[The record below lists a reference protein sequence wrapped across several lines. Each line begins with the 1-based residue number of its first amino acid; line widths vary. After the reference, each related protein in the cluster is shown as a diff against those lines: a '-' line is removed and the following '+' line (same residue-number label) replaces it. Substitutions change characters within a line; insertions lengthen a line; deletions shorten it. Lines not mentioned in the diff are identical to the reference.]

1 MKTIFLTLTFA
12 LTLSNSLSAQ
22 GLTYDWAK
30 SIGGAEA
37 YAESYSIT
45 TDATGNVYSVG
56 RFQDTVDFD
65 PGSGIFNLIAY
76 STFSDFIQKLDS
88 NGNFIWAKS
97 IGNSGSNTEIRSIS
111 TDVSGDVYTTGRFRG
126 TVDLDPG
133 PDTFNLTS
141 YAGTWDIFI
150 LKLDSSGNLIWVKS
164 IEGSANSNQGN
175 STTTDAS
182 GNVYTTGRF
191 TLTVDFDPG
200 PGIYNLTSIGGT
212 RDIYI
217 HKLDPNGNFIWVK
230 SMGNGDYD
238 EGRSITTDTSGNV
251 YTTGDF
257 GATVDFDPGPD
268 TFNLTTYAHGIYDI
282 FVQKLDPNG
291 NFIWAKSMG
300 STDNDRGQSITTD
313 ISGNV
318 YTSGYFNDTADFD
331 PGTGVNNLTSN
342 GDSDI
347 FIQKLDGNG
356 NFIWAKSMGGLYED
370 EGVSISTDALG
381 NVYTTGGFSDTV
393 DFDPGPAVNNLTPSG
408 ADFFLQKL
416 DNNGNF
422 IWAAR
427 MGLTYGDYVHSMT
440 TDISGNVYTTGVYAG
455 TVDFDP
461 GSAVNNLTCIG
472 WNDCFIQK
480 LIPGNNNN
488 FVELIGKYK
497 VNVSVFPNPTLGLL
511 NVRFNDFNDQTDY
524 SICNAL
530 GQKLQQGTFLNIDNV
545 VYTDNLP
552 AGLYFL
558 ILGSKEHYTIK
569 FRKE

>member
-1 MKTIFLTLTFA
+1 MKTIVSIITMV
-12 LTLSNSLSAQ
+12 LTLSYAINAQ
-22 GLTYDWAK
+22 TLTYQWAK
-30 SIGGAEA
+30 SMGGAGA

-97 IGNSGSNTEIRSIS
+97 IGNSGSNTEIRSIT
-111 TDVSGDVYTTGRFRG
+111 TDVSGNIYTTGKFRG
-126 TVDLDPG
+126 TVDFDPG

-141 YAGTWDIFI
+141 NAGTWDLLI
-150 LKLDSSGNLIWVKS
+150 LKLDANGNFIWAKS
-164 IEGSANSNQGN
+164 MDGTSNSLQ
-175 STTTDAS
+175 SHSITTDAS

-217 HKLDPNGNFIWVK
+217 HKLDPNGNFIWAK

-238 EGRSITTDTSGNV
+238 EGRSITTDASGNV

-257 GATVDFDPGPD
+257 GGTVDFDPGPD
-268 TFNLTTYAHGIYDI
+268 TLNLTSNGQSDI
-282 FVQKLDPNG
+282 FVQKLNSNG

-300 STDNDRGQSITTD
+300 DTDEERGQSITLD
-313 ISGNV
+313 DFANV
-318 YTSGYFNDTADFD
+318 YTTGYFNGSADFD

-356 NFIWAKSMGGLYED
+356 NFVWAKSMGGLYED

-488 FVELIGKYK
+488 FVELITQNKI
-497 VNVSVFPNPTLGLL
+497 NVTIFPNPTLGVL
-511 NVRFNDFNDQTDY
+511 NIKFNNFNAPINY

-530 GQKLQQGTFLNIDNV
+530 GQKLQQGTFRNINNIIS
-545 VYTDNLP
+545 TDKLTS
-552 AGLYFL
+552 GLYFL
-558 ILGSKEHYTIK
+558 VFETKNRSAIK
-569 FRKE
+569 FKKS